1 MANRKLFGTDGIRG
15 EANVFPMTAE
25 LALRLGRALG
35 LRVAATRGH
44 KARVLVGKDT
54 RISGYMLETSLSAGL
69 VSAGAD
75 VYLVGPLPTPGIA
88 FLTTG
93 MRCDAGVV
101 ISASH
106 NPFQDNGIKL
116 FGRDGYKL
124 PDDEEAAL
132 EAMLDA
138 DVDEAALPTARGI
151 GRAHRVD
158 DAAGRYAVF
167 CKTAFPRELTLEG
180 LRIVLDCAHG
190 AAYRVAPEVFS
201 DLGAE
206 VITLGC
212 KPDGTNINDGCGA
225 LHPENAAAMVRQTGA
240 HLGITL
246 DGDADRCILCD
257 ENGRVVD
264 GDQILAILARHLKRE
279 GRLPGDRVVATVMSN
294 VGLER
299 SLAEVGVSLDRAG
312 VGDRYVV
319 ERMRASGAILG
330 GEQSGHVILSTHA
343 TTGDGIVTAL
353 SVLNVMV
360 ATGRSLSALA
370 ACMTRYPQVLR
381 NVRVREK
388 RDLSTLPTVSAAVRD
403 AEASL
408 HGHGRV
414 LLRYS
419 GTEAL
424 ARVMVE
430 GPDAATIDI
439 AALAIADALVADL
452 GSAEG

>member
-1 MANRKLFGTDGIRG
+1 
-15 EANVFPMTAE
+15 
-25 LALRLGRALG
+25 
-35 LRVAATRGH
+35 
-44 KARVLVGKDT
+44 
-54 RISGYMLETSLSAGL
+54 
-69 VSAGAD
+69 
-75 VYLVGPLPTPGIA
+75 
-88 FLTTG
+88 
-93 MRCDAGVV
+93 
-101 ISASH
+101 
-106 NPFQDNGIKL
+106 
-116 FGRDGYKL
+116 
-124 PDDEEAAL
+124 
-132 EAMLDA
+132 
-138 DVDEAALPTARGI
+138 
-151 GRAHRVD
+151 
-158 DAAGRYAVF
+158 
-167 CKTAFPRELTLEG
+167 
-180 LRIVLDCAHG
+180 VLDCAHG

-225 LHPENAAAMVRQTGA
+225 LHPENAAEMVRQTGA

-257 ENGRVVD
+257 ENGQVVD
-264 GDQILAILARHLKRE
+264 GDQILAVLARHLKRE
-279 GRLPGDRVVATVMSN
+279 GRLSGDRVVATVMSN

-370 ACMTRYPQVLR
+370 ECMTRYPQVLR

-403 AEASL
+403 AEASSRASWSR
-408 HGHGRV
+408 GRT
-414 LLRYS
+414 LRRLTS
-419 GTEAL
+419 RRWRSL
-424 ARVMVE
+424 MRWWLISAR
-430 GPDAATIDI
+430 PR
-439 AALAIADALVADL
+439 ADALVKEAHGRSGRSL
-452 GSAEG
+452 CAPARRGRAPARSGGRAGP

>member
-1 MANRKLFGTDGIRG
+1 
-15 EANVFPMTAE
+15 
-25 LALRLGRALG
+25 
-35 LRVAATRGH
+35 
-44 KARVLVGKDT
+44 
-54 RISGYMLETSLSAGL
+54 
-69 VSAGAD
+69 
-75 VYLVGPLPTPGIA
+75 
-88 FLTTG
+88 

-132 EAMLDA
+132 EAMLGA
-138 DVDEAALPTARGI
+138 DLDEAALPTARGI

-225 LHPENAAAMVRQTGA
+225 LHPENAAEMVRQTGA

-257 ENGRVVD
+257 ENGEVVD
-264 GDQILAILARHLKRE
+264 GDQILAVLARHLKRE
-279 GRLPGDRVVATVMSN
+279 GRLSGDRVVATVMSN

-353 SVLNVMV
+353 SVLTVMV

-370 ACMTRYPQVLR
+370 ECMTRYPQVLR